1 MKKLESM
8 AEQAAD
14 PQIDL
19 NELLKLDFEFYVAM
33 THAGRNRVM
42 QLLINTIRS
51 AVTVVRAVLRA
62 VQPAGDGGAQAPP
75 RSHQGHLGS
84 NDGDAASKIADGYLK
99 KGTEQFLAT
108 VRPAANG
115 TSS

>member
-1 MKKLESM
+1 EDIKKLESI

-14 PQIDL
+14 PQLDL

-33 THAGRNRVM
+33 SHVGRNRVM

-51 AVTVVRAVLRA
+51 AVMSYAPFFAQFNPPAAAVRKHHRDLIKSIATK
-62 VQPAGDGGAQAPP
+62 DGEG
-75 RSHQGHLGS
+75 
-84 NDGDAASKIADGYLK
+84 ASKVADGYLK

-108 VRPAANG
+108 VRP
-115 TSS
+115 S